1 MFDTISLLRNP
12 IQHYVWGSK
21 TAIPKLLNIPNPERN
36 PMAEL
41 WMGAHPKAPSQV
53 CVDGRWVSLIDV
65 IASSPES
72 VLGSE
77 VARRFDSQL
86 PFLFKILAAAE
97 PLSIQVH
104 PNKQQA
110 IEGFAMENELG
121 IPLDAPYRN
130 YRDDN
135 HKPEL
140 LCALTPF
147 EALKGFRSIDDILD
161 LMKRI
166 DVLELS
172 PLVDGL
178 RDRPNV
184 NGLERFF
191 RMLMKM
197 EKGVQARMVSRVV
210 ERAKEKARERREL
223 YWVMELGKKYPGDV
237 GVLSPLFLNLIYLEP
252 GQAMFLP
259 AGELHAYLG
268 GTGLEIMANSDNVLR
283 GGLTAKHV
291 DVDELLKIVR
301 FEPGRPEIL
310 HAQMVS
316 EVEKVYRAPA
326 EEFELSYIF
335 LEEEKTYYSAK
346 EQRIEILLCLEGEV
360 RITRL
365 QPQEETLQLEKGDS
379 VIIPACA
386 HPYHIKGKGIIY
398 KATVPFTPPP
408 TPS

>member
-1 MFDTISLLRNP
+1 MLDTISLLRNP

-53 CVDGRWVSLIDV
+53 CVDGRWVSLIEA

-110 IEGFAMENELG
+110 IEGFARENELG
-121 IPLDAPYRN
+121 ISLDAPHRN
-130 YRDDN
+130 YRDEN

-147 EALKGFRSIDDILD
+147 EALKGFRPVGEALA
-161 LMKRI
+161 LMETI
-166 DVLELS
+166 AVPELS

-178 RDRPNV
+178 RNHPDMD
-184 NGLERFF
+184 GLKRFF
-191 RMLMKM
+191 RILMKM
-197 EKGVQARMVSRVV
+197 GKSEQARMVSRVV

-316 EVEKVYRAPA
+316 EVEKVYRSPA

-346 EQRIEILLCLEGEV
+346 EQRIEILLCLEDEV

-379 VIIPACA
+379 VIVPACA

-398 KATVPFTPPP
+398 KATVPLTPPL
-408 TPS
+408 TPF